1 MAHGALPFFV
11 ARRYL
16 FSRKRISAINLV
28 SAISVVGVAFGTAA
42 LLCTLSVFNGF
53 HDLIGS
59 LYTAFDPEV
68 KIVAAKGKSFAADDP
83 ALEAVRRL
91 PEVEAASASYTDNA
105 LILFRGNPQVITLK
119 GVDDHFERVTGIRSI
134 LYPENGTYQ
143 LESAGLSYGIPGI
156 GLASMMGSVDY
167 GSIQICAPTRGER
180 INLANPAASFNAED
194 LYSSGVC
201 FAVSQKQY
209 DEAYMIAPLAFAQ
222 RLFEHEG
229 TLTSLEL
236 KLKPSADPEQ
246 ALRRIRQTLGSGF
259 KALNR
264 AEQQEDTFNVMNIE
278 KTMAYFFLT
287 FILLVACFNIVGTV
301 SMLMIDKRADVVT
314 LRSLGADE
322 GLIFRI
328 FLCEGSMISF
338 LGAVAGTLLG
348 LLICYLQQTFGLLSL
363 GGSSGNF
370 IIDAYPVSIHPSDVV
385 IVFFT
390 VLIVG
395 FLAVRYPVK
404 YLTRRFL
411 WPAAGCFDSCEGV
424 YVMV

>member
-83 ALEAVRRL
+83 ALEAVQRL

-395 FLAVRYPVK
+395 FLAVLYPVK

-411 WPAAGCFDSCEGV
+411 
-424 YVMV
+424 

>member
-222 RLFEHEG
+222 RLFEHDG

-385 IVFFT
+385 IVFLT

-395 FLAVRYPVK
+395 FLAVLYPVK

-411 WPAAGCFDSCEGV
+411 
-424 YVMV
+424 

>member
-370 IIDAYPVSIHPSDVV
+370 IIDAYPVSIHPSGVV

-395 FLAVRYPVK
+395 FLAVLYPVK

-411 WPAAGCFDSCEGV
+411 
-424 YVMV
+424 

>member
-59 LYTAFDPEV
+59 LYTAFDPEG

-395 FLAVRYPVK
+395 FLAVLYPVK

-411 WPAAGCFDSCEGV
+411 
-424 YVMV
+424 

>member
-68 KIVAAKGKSFAADDP
+68 KIVAAKGKSFAANAP

-119 GVDDHFERVTGIRSI
+119 GVDDHFDRVTGIRSI

-395 FLAVRYPVK
+395 FLAVLYPVK

-411 WPAAGCFDSCEGV
+411 
-424 YVMV
+424 

>member
-209 DEAYMIAPLAFAQ
+209 DEAYMIAPLAFVQ

-395 FLAVRYPVK
+395 FLAVLYPVK

-411 WPAAGCFDSCEGV
+411 
-424 YVMV
+424 

>member
-246 ALRRIRQTLGSGF
+246 ALRRIRQTLGSSF

-385 IVFFT
+385 IVFLT

-395 FLAVRYPVK
+395 FLAVLYPVK

-411 WPAAGCFDSCEGV
+411 
-424 YVMV
+424 

>member
-59 LYTAFDPEV
+59 LYTAIDPEV

-385 IVFFT
+385 IVFLT

-395 FLAVRYPVK
+395 FLAVLYPVK

-411 WPAAGCFDSCEGV
+411 
-424 YVMV
+424 

>member
-222 RLFEHEG
+222 RLFEHES

-236 KLKPSADPEQ
+236 NLKPSADPEQ

-395 FLAVRYPVK
+395 FLAVLYPVK

-411 WPAAGCFDSCEGV
+411 
-424 YVMV
+424 

>member
-91 PEVEAASASYTDNA
+91 PEVEVASASYTDNA

-246 ALRRIRQTLGSGF
+246 ALRRIRQTLDSGF

-395 FLAVRYPVK
+395 FLAVLYPVK

-411 WPAAGCFDSCEGV
+411 
-424 YVMV
+424 

>member
-370 IIDAYPVSIHPSDVV
+370 IIDAYPVSIRPSDVV
-385 IVFFT
+385 IVCFT
-390 VLIVG
+390 GVIVG
-395 FLAVRYPVK
+395 FLAVLYPVK

-411 WPAAGCFDSCEGV
+411 
-424 YVMV
+424 

>member
-363 GGSSGNF
+363 GGASGNF
-370 IIDAYPVSIHPSDVV
+370 IIDAYPVSIRPSDVV

-395 FLAVRYPVK
+395 FLAVLYPVK

-411 WPAAGCFDSCEGV
+411 
-424 YVMV
+424 

>member
-53 HDLIGS
+53 HDLSGS

-395 FLAVRYPVK
+395 FLAVLYPVK

-411 WPAAGCFDSCEGV
+411 
-424 YVMV
+424 

>member
-68 KIVAAKGKSFAADDP
+68 KIVPAKGKSFDADDP

-119 GVDDHFERVTGIRSI
+119 GVDNHFDRVAGIRSI
-134 LYPENGTYQ
+134 LYPDTGTYQ

-156 GLASMMGSVDY
+156 GLASMIGSVDY

-180 INLANPAASFNAED
+180 INLTNPAASFNAED

-229 TLTSLEL
+229 SLTSLEL
-236 KLKPSADPEQ
+236 KLKPSADPDR
-246 ALRRIRQTLGSGF
+246 ALQRIRQTLGSNF

-348 LLICYLQQTFGLLSL
+348 LLICYVQQTFGLLSL

-395 FLAVRYPVK
+395 FLAVLYPVK

-411 WPAAGCFDSCEGV
+411 
-424 YVMV
+424 

>member
-209 DEAYMIAPLAFAQ
+209 DEAYMIAPLALAQ

-395 FLAVRYPVK
+395 FLAVLYPVK

-411 WPAAGCFDSCEGV
+411 
-424 YVMV
+424 

>member
-119 GVDDHFERVTGIRSI
+119 GVDEHFERVTGIRSI

-385 IVFFT
+385 IVFLT

-395 FLAVRYPVK
+395 FLAVLYPVK

-411 WPAAGCFDSCEGV
+411 
-424 YVMV
+424 

>member
-134 LYPENGTYQ
+134 LYPENGTFQ

-322 GLIFRI
+322 SLIFRI

-395 FLAVRYPVK
+395 FLAVLYPVK

-411 WPAAGCFDSCEGV
+411 
-424 YVMV
+424 

>member
-143 LESAGLSYGIPGI
+143 LKSAGLSYGIPGI

-395 FLAVRYPVK
+395 FLAVLYPVK

-411 WPAAGCFDSCEGV
+411 
-424 YVMV
+424 

>member
-1 MAHGALPFFV
+1 MAHGAIPFFV

-395 FLAVRYPVK
+395 FLAVLYPVK

-411 WPAAGCFDSCEGV
+411 
-424 YVMV
+424 

>member
-314 LRSLGADE
+314 LRCLGADE

-395 FLAVRYPVK
+395 FLAVLYPVK

-411 WPAAGCFDSCEGV
+411 
-424 YVMV
+424 

>member
-385 IVFFT
+385 IVFLT
-390 VLIVG
+390 V
-395 FLAVRYPVK
+395 
-404 YLTRRFL
+404 
-411 WPAAGCFDSCEGV
+411 
-424 YVMV
+424 

>member
-28 SAISVVGVAFGTAA
+28 STISVVGVAFGTAA

-134 LYPENGTYQ
+134 LYPENGTFQ

-395 FLAVRYPVK
+395 FLAVLYPVK

-411 WPAAGCFDSCEGV
+411 
-424 YVMV
+424 

>member
-1 MAHGALPFFV
+1 MDHGALPFFV

-395 FLAVRYPVK
+395 FLAVLYPVK

-411 WPAAGCFDSCEGV
+411 
-424 YVMV
+424 

>member
-119 GVDDHFERVTGIRSI
+119 GVDDHFDRVTGIRSI

-395 FLAVRYPVK
+395 FLAVLYPVK

-411 WPAAGCFDSCEGV
+411 
-424 YVMV
+424 

>member
-209 DEAYMIAPLAFAQ
+209 DEAYMIAPLAFTQ

-370 IIDAYPVSIHPSDVV
+370 IIDSYPVSIHPSDVV

-395 FLAVRYPVK
+395 FLAVLYPVK

-411 WPAAGCFDSCEGV
+411 
-424 YVMV
+424 

>member
-134 LYPENGTYQ
+134 LYPENGTFQ
-143 LESAGLSYGIPGI
+143 LESAGLSYGIPGF

-395 FLAVRYPVK
+395 FLAVLYPVK

-411 WPAAGCFDSCEGV
+411 
-424 YVMV
+424 

>member
-222 RLFEHEG
+222 RLFEHES

-395 FLAVRYPVK
+395 FLAVLYPVK

-411 WPAAGCFDSCEGV
+411 
-424 YVMV
+424 

>member
-28 SAISVVGVAFGTAA
+28 SAIYVVGVAFGTAA

-395 FLAVRYPVK
+395 FLAVLYPVK

-411 WPAAGCFDSCEGV
+411 
-424 YVMV
+424 

>member
-119 GVDDHFERVTGIRSI
+119 GVDEHFERVTGIRSI

-370 IIDAYPVSIHPSDVV
+370 IIDAYPVSIHPFDVV

-395 FLAVRYPVK
+395 FLAVLYPVK

-411 WPAAGCFDSCEGV
+411 
-424 YVMV
+424 

>member
-83 ALEAVRRL
+83 ALEAVRL

-385 IVFFT
+385 IVFLT

-395 FLAVRYPVK
+395 FLAVLYPVK

-411 WPAAGCFDSCEGV
+411 
-424 YVMV
+424 

>member
-194 LYSSGVC
+194 RYSSAVC
-201 FAVSQKQY
+201 FAVSQKQD

-287 FILLVACFNIVGTV
+287 FILLVACFNIVGPV
-301 SMLMIDKRADVVT
+301 SMVMIGKRADVVT

-395 FLAVRYPVK
+395 FLAVLYPVK

-411 WPAAGCFDSCEGV
+411 
-424 YVMV
+424 

>member
-16 FSRKRISAINLV
+16 FSRKRISAINLF

-246 ALRRIRQTLGSGF
+246 ALRRIRQTLGPGF

-363 GGSSGNF
+363 GSSSGNF

-395 FLAVRYPVK
+395 FLAVLYPVK

-411 WPAAGCFDSCEGV
+411 
-424 YVMV
+424 

>member
-28 SAISVVGVAFGTAA
+28 SAISVVGVAFGTSA

-134 LYPENGTYQ
+134 LYPENGTFQ

-395 FLAVRYPVK
+395 FLAVLYPVK

-411 WPAAGCFDSCEGV
+411 
-424 YVMV
+424 

>member
-370 IIDAYPVSIHPSDVV
+370 IIDAYPVSIHLSDVV
-385 IVFFT
+385 IVFLT

-395 FLAVRYPVK
+395 FLAVLYPVK

-411 WPAAGCFDSCEGV
+411 
-424 YVMV
+424 

>member
-348 LLICYLQQTFGLLSL
+348 LLICYLQQTVGLLSL

-370 IIDAYPVSIHPSDVV
+370 IIDAYPVSIHLSDVV

-395 FLAVRYPVK
+395 FLAVLYPVK

-411 WPAAGCFDSCEGV
+411 
-424 YVMV
+424 

>member
-322 GLIFRI
+322 SLIFRI

-395 FLAVRYPVK
+395 FLAVLYPVK

-411 WPAAGCFDSCEGV
+411 
-424 YVMV
+424 

>member
-68 KIVAAKGKSFAADDP
+68 KIVAAKGKSFAANDP

-385 IVFFT
+385 IVFLT

-395 FLAVRYPVK
+395 FLAVLYPVK

-411 WPAAGCFDSCEGV
+411 
-424 YVMV
+424 

>member
-201 FAVSQKQY
+201 FAVSQQQY

-395 FLAVRYPVK
+395 FLAVLYPVK

-411 WPAAGCFDSCEGV
+411 
-424 YVMV
+424 

>member
-134 LYPENGTYQ
+134 LYPENGTYL

-395 FLAVRYPVK
+395 FLAVLYPVK

-411 WPAAGCFDSCEGV
+411 
-424 YVMV
+424 